1 MPSTDAL
8 LTRLVVPIV
17 ATVVAALLIRLVV
30 GRGEVVRVASVAV
43 PIGLIA
49 GYAAAPGWP
58 WAPPTAAV
66 DKLAWMALG
75 GGLLGLAIDLGSRRR
90 IAATV
95 AALAWP
101 AVAMAWLG
109 GPALLTG
116 GEAGRYSFGEVSLVL
131 GILLARLAQL
141 SDDRLQGPV
150 TAAVVAA
157 GIACLGLVSGEPSL
171 AAIGFP
177 LAAACLG
184 WAACNWPHRRFG
196 FGVAGLLG
204 GSGIALA
211 LAGHA
216 ALLTPV
222 NSTLV
227 LLVLSAVLLQPLV
240 PAVAKWRPA
249 LGGPALRPLATV
261 IVIAVPSAAA
271 VLLAWL
277 APGLIP
283 SLY

>member
-1 MPSTDAL
+1 MPLIEDL

-17 ATVVAALLIRLVV
+17 ATVGAALLVRMIA
-30 GRGEVVRVASVAV
+30 GRGEITRLVSVAV

-58 WAPPTAAV
+58 WAPPTAAI

-75 GGLLGLAIDLGSRRR
+75 GGLLGLAIDLGLRRR

-95 AALAWP
+95 AALIWP
-101 AVAMAWLG
+101 AIGMAWLG
-109 GPALLTG
+109 GPALLTS

-131 GILLARLAQL
+131 GILLAWLAQL
-141 SDDRLQGPV
+141 SDDRLRGPI
-150 TAAVVAA
+150 TAAVIAA

-171 AAIGFP
+171 AAIGLP
-177 LAAACLG
+177 LAAAGLG
-184 WAACNWPHRRFG
+184 WGACNWPRRRFG
-196 FGVAGLLG
+196 FGAAGLLG
-204 GSGIALA
+204 GSGVALA

-222 NSTLV
+222 NATLV

-240 PAVAKWRPA
+240 PALANKVPA

-261 IVIAVPSAAA
+261 AVIAIPSAVA